1 MRVPWQSIGKPLN
14 MFDITFIK
22 DSPQIHHLH
31 DESLKNSAWP
41 SLDLIQSDQLV
52 KLISTNHF
60 FNTSL
65 WNEEDLARRKKV
77 SDSEIAHNKRQIDQF
92 NQQRNNAI
100 EEIDEFILNNF
111 TDVKLQSNASL
122 NSETAGSM
130 IDRMSILSLKIFHMR
145 LQTLRS
151 NVSEDHIS
159 QCNNKLLK
167 LIEQRIDLGACLEDL
182 LNKFSTGFAYYKIY
196 RQFKMYNDPKLNPQ
210 IYNE

>member
-1 MRVPWQSIGKPLN
+1 
-14 MFDITFIK
+14 MFDITFIRN
-22 DSPQIHHLH
+22 SRQIHHLH
-31 DESLKNSAWP
+31 DEFLHNTAWP
-41 SLDLIQSDQLV
+41 SLEIIPSDQLI

-77 SDSEIAHNKRQIDQF
+77 SDSEIAHNKRQIDYF

-100 EEIDEFILNNF
+100 EEMDEFILNSFANI
-111 TDVKLQSNASL
+111 KIQAHAAL

-145 LQTLRS
+145 LQTLRTD
-151 NVSEDHIS
+151 VAEDHIT
-159 QCNNKLLK
+159 QCNNKLSK
-167 LIEQRIDLGACLEDL
+167 LIEQRIDLGTCLEQL
-182 LNKFSTGFAYYKIY
+182 LSHFSNGHAYYKIY

>member
-1 MRVPWQSIGKPLN
+1 MRAPWKSIGRPLN

-22 DSPQIHHLH
+22 SSLKIHHLH
-31 DESLKNSAWP
+31 DEFLQNPAWP
-41 SLDLIQSDQLV
+41 SSDLIQSDQLV
-52 KLISTNHF
+52 RLISINHF
-60 FNTSL
+60 YNTSL

-77 SDSEIAHNKRQIDQF
+77 SDSEIANNKRQIDHF

-100 EEIDEFILNNF
+100 EDIDEFILNNF
-111 TDVKLQSNASL
+111 ANVKLQSNASL

-151 NVSEDHIS
+151 DVTEDHIT
-159 QCNNKLLK
+159 QCNKKLLK
-167 LIEQRIDLGACLEDL
+167 LIEQRIDLGSCLEDL
-182 LNKFSTGFAYYKIY
+182 LNKFSIGLAYYKIY

>member
-1 MRVPWQSIGKPLN
+1 
-14 MFDITFIK
+14 MFDITFIQNSK
-22 DSPQIHHLH
+22 QIHTLH
-31 DESLKNSAWP
+31 DDFLQNPAWP
-41 SLDLIQSDQLV
+41 NLDLIQSDQLA
-52 KLISTNHF
+52 KLISINHF

-77 SDSEIAHNKRQIDQF
+77 SDSEIAHNKRQIDHF

-100 EEIDEFILNNF
+100 EEIDEFVLSSFSNI
-111 TDVKLQSNASL
+111 KLSSNATL

-151 NVSEDHIS
+151 DVTEDHID
-159 QCNNKLLK
+159 QCQNKLTK
-167 LIEQRIDLGACLEDL
+167 LIEQRIDLGTCLEEL
-182 LNKFSTGFAYYKIY
+182 LYKFSSGLAYYKIY

>member
-1 MRVPWQSIGKPLN
+1 MVPWQSIGKPLI

-22 DSPQIHHLH
+22 ASQQIHNLH
-31 DESLKNSAWP
+31 DEFLQKPAWP
-41 SLDLIQSDQLV
+41 NLNLIQSDQLI
-52 KLISTNHF
+52 KLISMNHF

-77 SDSEIAHNKRQIDQF
+77 LDSEIANNKRQIDHF

-111 TDVKLQSNASL
+111 ANVKLQSNASL

-151 NVSEDHIS
+151 DVNEEHIIL
-159 QCNNKLLK
+159 CNNKLLK

-182 LNKFSTGFAYYKIY
+182 LNKFSIGLAYYKIY